1 MTMHA
6 TAGVSREAGAEDKR
20 TLSTRVCGGYCLAV
34 GAALQRM
41 PLTGR
46 TSVVCGRAAVCACV
60 GARCL
65 FARACAC
72 LRRAMFELLRRQQ
85 LDLLGAFYADNV
97 NDGMRGNVRA
107 HLLLAAPRPCDVVR
121 LHREPRARGRRVDW
135 RVDGSAV
142 ADDPAAPVPK
152 PPSPLG
158 APHGGL
164 ARLRLGACHA
174 MPTDAVVRRNGP
186 PEQPARWRQQVLPN

>member
-1 MTMHA
+1 MHA
-6 TAGVSREAGAEDKR
+6 TAGVSRAARAAEKR

-46 TSVVCGRAAVCACV
+46 TSLSAGALLFACV

-107 HLLLAAPRPCDVVR
+107 HLLLAAPRAMRC
-121 LHREPRARGRRVDW
+121 RAIAQRAARPGPACGLEGRRQ
-135 RVDGSAV
+135 
-142 ADDPAAPVPK
+142 
-152 PPSPLG
+152 
-158 APHGGL
+158 
-164 ARLRLGACHA
+164 CCC
-174 MPTDAVVRRNGP
+174 
-186 PEQPARWRQQVLPN
+186 

>member
-1 MTMHA
+1 MHA
-6 TAGVSREAGAEDKR
+6 AGVSRASRAADKR

-46 TSVVCGRAAVCACV
+46 TSLSAGALLFACV

-107 HLLLAAPRPCDVVR
+107 HLAPCCAPR
-121 LHREPRARGRRVDW
+121 
-135 RVDGSAV
+135 
-142 ADDPAAPVPK
+142 
-152 PPSPLG
+152 
-158 APHGGL
+158 
-164 ARLRLGACHA
+164 HA
-174 MPTDAVVRRNGP
+174 MSCDCTESRAPGAGVWIGG
-186 PEQPARWRQQVLPN
+186 